1 MRRPEKRRQLVGRW
15 PGRRDRTH
23 IQPMISHHE
32 ELAEALADRYR
43 LERPLGQG
51 GMATV
56 HLALDLKHHRK
67 VAVKVLRSDFGTAVG
82 AERFLREIEIAA
94 ALNHP
99 NILAVHDSGE
109 AAGLLYYVTPYVEGK
124 SLRDRL
130 QRDTRLPLEEAL
142 QIVREVADALD
153 YAHQRGVVH
162 RDIKPENILFQSGH
176 AVVADFGIARAISA
190 AGETHSR

>member
-1 MRRPEKRRQLVGRW
+1 MTGWW
-15 PGRRDRTH
+15 PGRRGRTH
-23 IQPMISHHE
+23 IPPMIRHHE
-32 ELAEALADRYR
+32 GLAEALADRYR
-43 LERPLGQG
+43 LERLLGQG

-56 HLALDLKHHRK
+56 LLAEDLKHRRK

-109 AAGLLYYVTPYVEGK
+109 AAGVLYYVTPYVEGK

-130 QRDTRLPLEEAL
+130 QPGVPLQPIA
-142 QIVREVADALD
+142 
-153 YAHQRGVVH
+153 QRGRGRARLCASAG
-162 RDIKPENILFQSGH
+162 RDPS
-176 AVVADFGIARAISA
+176 
-190 AGETHSR
+190 